1 VSAHEQSF
9 VHIASVR
16 LLLVVWVALIFG
28 TWLTVSASN
37 VDLGFLNIWIGL
49 AIATGKAV
57 LVTLYYMHL
66 RWDKPFNAFVFL
78 SAFFFLFLFIGFAM
92 MDTAQYQ
99 IDLIPGY
106 SPGMAGHGRLIGTHR
121 SSQFSIL
128 NFELR
133 PGFPED
139 AVGDV
144 KLRIK
149 N

>member
-28 TWLTVSASN
+28 TWLTVSAST

-57 LVTLYYMHL
+57 LVALYYMHL

-106 SPGMAGHGRLIGTHR
+106 SPGMGG
-121 SSQFSIL
+121 
-128 NFELR
+128 
-133 PGFPED
+133 
-139 AVGDV
+139 
-144 KLRIK
+144 
-149 N
+149 